1 MLRVLTVG
9 PEDTSVSIS
18 HLCGSNC
25 STLRSPY
32 PGSRGGGSITSSC
45 YAGGMS
51 VKPLRRDA
59 IESRARIISAARVV
73 FAERGC
79 EVPLSE
85 IAAVAGVGVATLS
98 RHFDRAQLVQA
109 VIEQRLL
116 EHVDTADDALAL
128 APEEAVL
135 SYVRGLCARGL
146 VDRSLV
152 RTFTLPLPDSQI
164 AGRLRRQLRQRQL
177 KLIRAGQDAGVLRA
191 GVVPEDLL
199 LVLLAV
205 QCSMESTTGGAA
217 WERTLAIL
225 LAGLSDTATDCELPR
240 PPRLDDLIQP
250 ANGPRPGRRPS
261 SLSNS

>member
-1 MLRVLTVG
+1 M
-9 PEDTSVSIS
+9 
-18 HLCGSNC
+18 
-25 STLRSPY
+25 
-32 PGSRGGGSITSSC
+32 
-45 YAGGMS
+45 
-51 VKPLRRDA
+51 KPLRRDA
-59 IESRARIISAARVV
+59 MESRARIISAARVV

-116 EHVDTADDALAL
+116 EHVNIADDALAL
-128 APEEAVL
+128 APEEAIL

-146 VDRSLV
+146 VDRSLI

-164 AGRLRRQLRQRQL
+164 AGRLRHQLRLRQL
-177 KLIRAGQDAGVLRA
+177 KLIRAGQEAGVLRA

-205 QCSMESTTGGAA
+205 QSCMESTTGGAA

-225 LAGLSDTATDCELPR
+225 LAGLSDAAADRELPR

-261 SLSNS
+261 SLSKS

>member
-1 MLRVLTVG
+1 M
-9 PEDTSVSIS
+9 D
-18 HLCGSNC
+18 
-25 STLRSPY
+25 
-32 PGSRGGGSITSSC
+32 
-45 YAGGMS
+45 

-59 IESRARIISAARVV
+59 MESRARIISAARVV
-73 FAERGC
+73 FAEHGC

-85 IAAVAGVGVATLS
+85 VAVAAGVGVATLS

-116 EHVDTADDALAL
+116 EHVNTADDALAL
-128 APEEAVL
+128 APEEAIL

-146 VDRSLV
+146 VDRSLI

-205 QCSMESTTGGAA
+205 QCSMESTTGDAA
-217 WERTLAIL
+217 WQRTLAIL
-225 LAGLSDTATDCELPR
+225 LTGLSDAATDRELPR

-261 SLSNS
+261 SLSKS